1 VFAYGGSIMV
11 TLFGAG
17 AISFDDDLETR
28 SREGRKT
35 LVTLA
40 SSLGRA
46 TGRPHAHAPAG
57 QEAARTARQ
66 LHSSAPCDSLPAHLP
81 DTAVTV
87 LYSSVSPTSDFIYSC
102 MQKHAVCMPSVSM
115 VYCCQ
120 RE

>member
-17 AISFDDDLETR
+17 AISFDDDLEAH
-28 SREGRKT
+28 SRAGCEM

-57 QEAARTARQ
+57 QE
-66 LHSSAPCDSLPAHLP
+66 
-81 DTAVTV
+81 
-87 LYSSVSPTSDFIYSC
+87 
-102 MQKHAVCMPSVSM
+102 
-115 VYCCQ
+115 
-120 RE
+120 